1 MEDEQRLRINT
12 VSKSILLMCVI
23 ALVYALFAK
32 LFLSFATANG
42 NVSFIYPS
50 SGIALAALL
59 LYGRKIWPA
68 IFFGSLIESLWV
80 HDPAWVAILIAIGNT
95 LSSVLALHLLKQRN
109 FDTTLSKL
117 QDVYILT
124 IFGGALSSVIAAVI
138 GVGVLTVADVVE
150 GDKFVTALFTWWG
163 GDTLGIIL
171 FTPIVLLWREFP
183 SSWFKPQ
190 RFIEIITF
198 YTLVWLFGQVIF
210 FDQFSELL
218 AGYSREF
225 WITPFIFYSAFRLGL
240 RGTLLLLAMILTQ
253 ASLGAANHIGVFAH
267 DLHSTGMG
275 NVWLYLSVY
284 TLIGLMLTVLN
295 KQRNKN
301 ERELKASEQRFQKL
315 AFHDALT
322 GLPNRPLF
330 FDRLSKSLA
339 QAKRSQG
346 HLALIYL
353 DLDGFKPINDER
365 GHEIGDCV
373 LKVVAQR
380 LIGCVRDVDTVAR
393 IGGDEFAVVLDG
405 VETPSEAAMVAQKIL
420 NALSAPMHLYGT
432 NNDTHHASIGASVG
446 IALYPENGM
455 VIDTLVAAADAAMY
469 ESKHNGKNRFSFSAA
484 HSTTD
489 TPVWMAPDSYHL
501 GIAELDIHHQELADI
516 IERINAMVYSKQ
528 DWGTI
533 KQAINELESA
543 LDKHFTKE
551 HELMTETRFP
561 NKPILQEHHL
571 KLAKELGFIKI
582 QFAENTG
589 ILAIRQIRKW
599 MQSHIDGDRPLAE
612 HLAKNRS

>member
-1 MEDEQRLRINT
+1 MENILEDEQRHIRINS
-12 VSKSILLMCVI
+12 VSKSILLMCVV
-23 ALVYALFAK
+23 ALVYGVFAK

-42 NVSFIYPS
+42 NVSFIYPP
-50 SGIALAALL
+50 SGIALAVLL
-59 LYGRKIWPA
+59 IFGRRLWPA
-68 IFFGSLIESLWV
+68 IFLGSLIESLWV
-80 HDPAWVAILIAIGNT
+80 HDPLWVSLIIAFGNT
-95 LSSVLALHLLKQRN
+95 LSAVIALRLLQQHN
-109 FDTTLSKL
+109 FDATLARL

-124 IFGGALSSVIAAVI
+124 LWGALSSAIAAVI
-138 GVGVLTVADVVE
+138 GVGALTLTGIIDGGE
-150 GDKFVTALFTWWG
+150 FITALLTWWG

-171 FTPIVLLWREFP
+171 FTPIVLLWRKFP

-190 RFIEIITF
+190 RFIEVIAF
-198 YTLVWLFGQVIF
+198 YTLAWLFGQVIF

-267 DLHSTGMG
+267 DLHATGMG

-301 ERELKASEQRFQKL
+301 ERELKANEQRLHKL

-330 FDRLSKSLA
+330 FDRLSKSIA

-380 LIGCVRDVDTVAR
+380 LRGCVRDVDTVAR

-405 VETPSEAAMVAQKIL
+405 VETPSEAAKIAQKIL
-420 NALSAPMHLYGT
+420 NTLSTPMHLPGI
-432 NNDTHHASIGASVG
+432 NNDAHHASIGASIG
-446 IALYPENGM
+446 IAFYPEHGTG
-455 VIDTLVAAADAAMY
+455 IDTLIAAADVAMY
-469 ESKHNGKNRFSFSAA
+469 ESKRNGKNRFSFSAVNG
-484 HSTTD
+484 TTE
-489 TPVWMAPDSYHL
+489 TPVWSTP
-501 GIAELDIHHQELADI
+501 
-516 IERINAMVYSKQ
+516 
-528 DWGTI
+528 
-533 KQAINELESA
+533 
-543 LDKHFTKE
+543 
-551 HELMTETRFP
+551 
-561 NKPILQEHHL
+561 
-571 KLAKELGFIKI
+571 
-582 QFAENTG
+582 
-589 ILAIRQIRKW
+589 
-599 MQSHIDGDRPLAE
+599 
-612 HLAKNRS
+612 